1 MASINL
7 YNAIPELID
16 KDGSLN
22 LDSFSTNFDKLII
35 LMMVI
40 N

>member
-7 YNAIPELID
+7 NNAIPELID